1 MSAIG
6 PARGDG
12 IGIEVTDHLIRG
24 VRLSSHEPGRV
35 IAAAEVPV
43 ASPSDDRAM
52 VDAFVRLRAELGD
65 AVVPTRVAVFPPGST
80 LTRVDATGLSAN
92 DLNASRSDLASSRHA
107 SSSIL
112 VDDGP
117 RRWLIGVA
125 WNDTDIRRL
134 EELTERAGFVDVAID
149 PSPLALVRALD
160 PTITHLR
167 RDAAPDQSIAAIVAG
182 GSVVAAAA
190 IDSVGRMA
198 PALSCSD
205 AAVSVG
211 WFDGVDEPADV
222 AVEIRRLLD
231 DAPPVDCPL
240 WLAGHLYPGFPPHDV
255 RAPERQCVAIGAAIG
270 AAGLA
275 GRLRPVDMLMP
286 VVTASSAFERPW
298 AIERIS
304 DLPTPRSPAT
314 IGRTKRLVARMLP
327 RRR

>member
-12 IGIEVTDHLIRG
+12 IGIEITHDLVRG
-24 VRLSSHEPGRV
+24 VRLSSDEPGRV

-43 ASPSDDRAM
+43 MSPFGDRAM

-65 AVVPTRVAVFPPGST
+65 ALVPTRVAVFPPGSV

-92 DLNASRSDLASSRHA
+92 DLNAVRSDLASSRHA

-125 WNDTDIRRL
+125 WDDTDIRRL

-149 PSPLALVRALD
+149 PSPLALVRVLD
-160 PTITHLR
+160 TTITHLR
-167 RDAAPDQSIAAIVAG
+167 RDAAADQSIAAIVSG

-205 AAVSVG
+205 VAVSVG
-211 WFDGVDEPADV
+211 WFDDVDEPAELV
-222 AVEIRRLLD
+222 VEIRRLLD
-231 DAPPVDCPL
+231 DAPPVDSPL
-240 WLAGHLYPGFPPHDV
+240 WLAGHMYPGFPPHDV

-286 VVTASSAFERPW
+286 VVTTSSELERPW
-298 AIERIS
+298 AIERLS

-314 IGRTKRLVARMLP
+314 IGRTKRMLARILP

>member
-12 IGIEVTDHLIRG
+12 IGIEITHDLIRG
-24 VRLSSHEPGRV
+24 VRLDSNEPGRV

-43 ASPSDDRAM
+43 AARADDRAM
-52 VDAFVRLRAELGD
+52 VDALVRLRAELGD
-65 AVVPTRVAVFPPGST
+65 ALVPTRVAAFPPGST
-80 LTRVDATGLSAN
+80 LTRVDATGLVAN
-92 DLNASRSDLASSRHA
+92 DLKALRSELASSRHA

-149 PSPLALVRALD
+149 PSPLALVRVLD
-160 PTITHLR
+160 PTMTHIR
-167 RDAAPDQSIAAIVAG
+167 RDAAPDQSLAVIASDG
-182 GSVVAAAA
+182 GVVAAAA
-190 IDSVGRMA
+190 IDSVGRVA

-205 AAVSVG
+205 HPVSAG
-211 WFDGVDEPADV
+211 WFDGIDEPAEV
-222 AVEIRRLLD
+222 VVEIRRLLD
-231 DAPPVDCPL
+231 DAPPVDCTL
-240 WLAGHLYPGFPPHDV
+240 RLAGVTYPEFPAHDV
-255 RAPERQCVAIGAAIG
+255 RAPERQCVAIGAAVG
-270 AAGLA
+270 AAGLS

-286 VVTASSAFERPW
+286 VATATSELGRPW
-298 AIERIS
+298 AVERVS
-304 DLPTPRSPAT
+304 DLPAPTSPAT
-314 IGRTKRLVARMLP
+314 IGRTKRAIARMLP